1 MRKSASRILLVVA
14 GLLAVVPLA
23 AAQAQRSREARQ
35 GRPMNVPRVSGMVHL
50 QDLGDRPLSNH
61 EWAGTKGQSRR
72 LEGFSL
78 NLDSPNNQLRVEY
91 MCHLQDRGDIG
102 WLVEGSFCG
111 TKGESRRL
119 EGLAIRLVGPQAGR
133 FSIRYQCHLE
143 GRGDTAVMS
152 DGAFCGT
159 RGESRRLEA
168 LQVWIVRK

>member
-1 MRKSASRILLVVA
+1 MRKSSSRILLVAA

-23 AAQAQRSREARQ
+23 AAQQSHEARK
-35 GRPMNVPRVSGMVHL
+35 GRPMKAPRISGMVHL
-50 QDLGDRPLSNH
+50 EGLGDRPISDH

-78 NLDSPNNQLRVEY
+78 NLDSPDDQLRVEY
-91 MCHLQDRGDIG
+91 MCHLEGRGDIG
-102 WLVEGSFCG
+102 WLAEGSFCG
-111 TKGESRRL
+111 TRGESRRV
-119 EGLAIRLVGPQAGR
+119 EGLAIRLAGPQAKH

-143 GRGDTAVMS
+143 GLGDTAVMS

-159 RGESRRLEA
+159 RGGSRRLEA